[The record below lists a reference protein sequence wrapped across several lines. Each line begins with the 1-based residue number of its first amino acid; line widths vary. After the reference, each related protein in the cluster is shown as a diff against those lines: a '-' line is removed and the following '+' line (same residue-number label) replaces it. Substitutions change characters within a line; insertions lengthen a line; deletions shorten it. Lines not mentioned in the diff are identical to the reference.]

1 MPLYIQSF
9 GLPFGLISLVIA
21 AKSMGTILADIPV
34 GFFLERFGRK
44 RMMLTGLG
52 LLGVAMGATALAQ
65 SAVEI
70 FIYQVL
76 AGIGTSIWSISRHT
90 YITDVIQVEARGRA
104 LAIFGGI
111 GRFGSLTGPVVGG
124 IIGQHYGLDAP
135 ILCEAVIVAVVF
147 GLIVIWITDPYK
159 PLRQPHK
166 QINHS
171 KKIVKLV
178 KTHARSL
185 STVGAAYICIQAIR
199 EGRHLITPLYG
210 ATVIGLD
217 VASIGLIIT
226 IGSTVDLALFP
237 VAGHIMDRYGRKYAT
252 IPAFIIMAI
261 GFVMM
266 SFTDS
271 FESLMVSQLVIGFGN
286 GLGSGTMMTLGSDLA
301 PAGERGQFLGVWR
314 FIGDIGAVNG
324 ALLVGNLADVLSLTM
339 VPFALSGLGVMA
351 STILFLFVKETLIP
365 QQKPP

>member
-147 GLIVIWITDPYK
+147 GLIVT
-159 PLRQPHK
+159 
-166 QINHS
+166 
-171 KKIVKLV
+171 
-178 KTHARSL
+178 A
-185 STVGAAYICIQAIR
+185 
-199 EGRHLITPLYG
+199 
-210 ATVIGLD
+210 
-217 VASIGLIIT
+217 
-226 IGSTVDLALFP
+226 
-237 VAGHIMDRYGRKYAT
+237 
-252 IPAFIIMAI
+252 
-261 GFVMM
+261 
-266 SFTDS
+266 
-271 FESLMVSQLVIGFGN
+271 
-286 GLGSGTMMTLGSDLA
+286 
-301 PAGERGQFLGVWR
+301 
-314 FIGDIGAVNG
+314 
-324 ALLVGNLADVLSLTM
+324 
-339 VPFALSGLGVMA
+339 A
-351 STILFLFVKETLIP
+351 STAQTD
-365 QQKPP
+365 